1 MKELIKKLFRIE
13 PEVQYVE
20 VEVIKEV
27 EVPVEVIKE
36 IPIAKVGEMLDVFQD
51 KLSNRSTV
59 LQLCSEGVT
68 EYQRG
73 RIQGQIDMLSKIM
86 LELAGSDDAKKG

>member
-59 LQLCSEGVT
+59 LQLCGEGVT